1 MATPNNQQIQDPSTQ
16 GTGGLRGLKGV
27 NKQESPQEDIIPI
40 IQRLATDYRGTM
52 KQINATASPSE
63 NIGFVGINDSYWDR
77 DITSASQ
84 LDNLANT
91 RGELQPGVIQVLNG
105 LAKGAITAGTTF
117 LDGTLGLMYGA
128 GTAIAHSIDPDKKAD
143 WSDLWDNDFSRAM
156 KQITDLSEEYLP
168 NYYTDAEINDP
179 WYEHVFS
186 ANWIGDKFI
195 KNIGFT
201 IGAFYSGNVASVALN
216 ATKLPRLIG
225 VISHSLR
232 APRIVSSS
240 VGAALSALNEGR
252 IEALTNATQWADAE
266 NKAALAR
273 YKQRVAELEA
283 SDLNPDIKDA
293 LLKQVGE
300 DYNNALAK
308 IAEDRLKMGNVDLAL
323 NIPILTAG
331 NLAQFIKLYG
341 FGYGSAR
348 RTSHI
353 IGNLGELTTDRGKT
367 GALIRLAKNPLAEG
381 TEEISQ
387 RAASTISGLGYT
399 EDVNNFY
406 KSRMDPNAEKK
417 SIDWVKAAAQG
428 INQTVN
434 DASAWEE
441 FFIGALTGGM
451 GMPRFRSIRGKDG
464 RVQSPIVLEEGIYGG
479 IKDYVHERRR
489 EEDLA
494 NRLNQ
499 RVQSPEFVNYY
510 QGLIRH
516 NKYQN
521 DMDQAVE
528 NNDEFSFKNAE
539 HAQLLSDITMFDNAG
554 RLDDLKDL
562 VESAYDISD
571 ENLQA
576 IINNTTATTTDASG
590 KEVKIGPFVDKNGT
604 PMEKEEMIKK
614 LTKNKDEMLNA
625 IDNYQKI
632 REDLDIRTDQRLTDE
647 QLEELTWIKSQLNNW
662 KGRSDTMTSEV
673 STIFRDLSN
682 RFSQLS
688 AAFAGTAKDENAD
701 ASVRERSAKAAK
713 NYETA
718 YKTLDIFARFN
729 GDVLATSLAREDLNL
744 RDIFKEMTEDP
755 LSGMSADEASTFLK
769 KVDDITKITKA
780 RESFGTK
787 LKEYLENPGKIDE
800 AHETAREETARE
812 TTEKNNADFK
822 SKVTAAR
829 NFQEFRDIMQ
839 NESDSAVKAEVLAE
853 LTNEGNEFAKN
864 YTDTNNYDIAVQ
876 IAITNLRE
884 SPEATE
890 AARAL
895 FESQVANS
903 SNLEEIANPNSVFID
918 DAHSIYDDTLTPEEN
933 AKRFQE
939 AQYVLRKAMEQV
951 NNDNKFKDRFSEE
964 YKRPTTKGKPSSK
977 APKKAATGSEGTP
990 TTPPTSTGGTPTTRA
1005 ETPVGNVTPT
1015 QVSDENKGSSDRVE
1029 TPQSLEQGQKGTRT
1043 YYRPAIP
1050 ELHLQA
1056 SKEGDFRPFNVVAA
1070 EREKGANFD
1079 DIYNYLKDTGA
1090 FEYVNQGKL
1099 KPGAKIGFMIDP
1111 KFEERVKDKEW
1122 HKSPVIFMIDSS
1134 TGQVVGSL
1142 DSSQY
1147 SVDKFEGLSS
1157 LEERIIGEY
1166 HKRGTHPRLKPAKYD
1181 LYGYSREY
1189 LKKNDLTWESTI
1201 KNAAI
1206 RNKGGVDYIAGN
1218 FYLNARTGFQLAIE
1232 AGILSDSYSKDLG
1245 NMMTLNNFNKITGE
1259 LKSLGINSVADVVL
1273 YIDKNTEKF
1282 DIQHPTPIDNLHITV
1297 TNNGYQNI
1305 TPLPSERSW
1314 QYSTTD
1320 MRSSHSTA
1328 TGPVW
1333 GIYGGHHYYYIPSLG
1348 GRGGDNITYWFK
1360 NAPSDKL
1367 KESFATLAELFN
1379 GVYDYNQINEI
1390 LNQMIGAVNVDVNS
1404 KDSGDKK
1411 FISSETT
1418 NVSKIMTGKIP
1429 YSNQERSLDEIPN
1442 VSGEGKAP
1450 IFGIIKNGVLSTNGK
1465 IDDSLIVKPVDMA
1478 NKEGRMYLLIPNAAG
1493 KYSPAAVRVKH
1504 FNNEEFSLDNTV
1516 VANTP
1521 MGKDIAA
1528 AIMKLANATSQDDV
1542 SLAMRDLAQDLYMQ
1556 DIMITWFTSKAGD
1569 GIVISKKV
1577 RKPDG
1582 TYEKVT
1588 IDGKEQIRE
1597 DKYDVYFSTS
1607 KKSVEVGGVHWN
1619 DSALE
1624 QMGET
1629 SMLGVPKDPNDIYKE
1644 ILGHLTK
1651 FNLPLQVGAGK
1662 INQGAYNNR
1671 LISSDVL
1678 TSNISDARVVGSW
1691 FTTDYFDAEGNLHK
1705 AVNPASVTPKASE
1718 KAKTPVGGT
1727 EGATVG
1733 TSVSVGGTSY
1743 GVDLSTGA
1751 IYDSNNQRIYPENAQ
1766 LITDLAWADSNF
1778 GKATNGSL
1786 LWNNKVL
1793 LPSGKVLDRST
1804 QKYLEGKEAQEV
1816 KDKLAGRKKTS
1827 TNSKKVIAQISENQK
1842 RVDKDRTDGEH
1853 YYILEEDGQYH
1864 PYDRVHSRLG
1874 SNWVESKKQAD
1885 ALKDVQVKLSQQ
1897 ADNATQYNNYLN
1909 YLSNHWGVDLSAFSG
1924 KTDANSRNTIVSII
1938 RDKMSGTNSRRALDA
1953 GTAVDSVIRN
1963 FFTSNET
1970 PTRPSNMSEKAF
1982 TELINSLTEIR
1993 SNIEAR
1999 GERFLTNNI
2008 VLFQKYADGTRVA
2021 GEVDILS
2028 VDADGNFR
2036 IYDVKTSKYSFYDF
2050 TDKYGHKVNYFT
2062 NPSATQR
2069 MSTKDYYTLQLSAYK
2084 NLFES
2089 QYGTP
2094 VVSLGVLPFV
2104 LNYSG
2109 NQVDGVT
2116 REKGIRITHNPAV
2129 NVPLVGAVRADT
2141 SSTTNSATPIFNS
2154 ALEIQDPIND
2164 VLPEYS
2170 LEDGKV
2176 GYFVRDGK
2184 LHRGYLSPVGKVN
2197 GVDVYM
2203 TKIPNITKGLG
2214 RPGEAAH
2221 VASNSYMAVFPNG
2234 NSITLISN
2242 DPNTLTEQAAKDTIK
2257 KILSGN
2263 PQRVVNMAN
2272 EKTIMSEEA
2281 VTPKVETPK
2290 VETPSTVLSKPT
2302 ESGAAKL
2309 AQAEQAI
2316 DEHDDEFEDDV
2327 DLDRLRK
2334 ADDIEEGIW
2343 DREKEFAWLNKVLPQ
2358 LSEQNR
2364 VRVIKGLI
2372 KVANK
2377 GTLAWGR
2384 FNDGV
2389 ITLSDIAAPGTS
2401 YHEAFHV
2408 VFNLLLDINERA
2420 ALFKEAEKLY
2430 GEMDAL
2436 SLEEAMAEGFR
2447 EYVMNRQGSNLFGK
2461 IKNFFQDLWIKVTN
2475 WRRMQPHLNAYY
2487 QMINKGE
2494 YSNRELP
2501 IETSSQAKA
2510 RQVEYFKEMQD
2521 ILANAKRDS
2530 EGNLLAPNGKKS
2542 NLTERQ
2548 YAQVRTKAFK
2558 EWFGDWENNPSEA
2571 SKVVDKNGE
2580 PLVVYHGGPKG
2591 ITTFYNPNEIDKK
2604 YQGTHST
2611 VFNKKNRRGIYFINK
2626 KEVAKEYSDAYGRDG
2641 EVYEV
2646 FLNIRNPK
2654 SIKQVQ
2660 FYGLQFLKDIAKLWN
2675 KNFINYQNIRE
2686 EDVRKLDSEGIDA
2699 LYTGS
2704 WSHSTEYVVFNS
2716 NQIKSATENMGT
2728 FSTTNNDIRH
2738 REVNPKSEKE
2748 ISSIKSIENPY
2759 SADITL
2765 GKPEADFDSVDADG
2779 FGTLI
2784 PILYRNTE
2792 IGEIALNNTFKNSD
2806 FVISG
2811 DYISMPEVGNPVEI
2825 KEEYRNKGYGKAAYI
2840 ELAKLALARN
2850 KTLRSATDSARTP
2863 ASTRVWNSLVRDGYA
2878 RRNGDRYEIINSTL
2892 ATFNNNARYREITS
2906 ESKVV
2911 RLWHT
2916 SNELIRKF
2924 NKEMPE
2930 GYFAKH
2936 GGSPRAIFF
2945 ADRAPESQSFLSD
2958 RKYKSQYD
2966 VEIKN
2971 PYIVNKPTPGKYD
2984 QSAKHNTMAEAVQ
2997 YAVDNGYDSV
3007 IFKNIYDNMM
3017 YGDIYVVFDPEQIA
3031 YVEGQDNLG
3040 VDYGPNKLRDIP
3052 EDLRKPLVKRGW
3064 TEEQWNKI
3072 SQQEREQ
3079 ALRCIVL

>member
-1 MATPNNQQIQDPSTQ
+1 MATPNNQQIQDPSIQ
-16 GTGGLRGLKGV
+16 GTGGLKGLKGV
-27 NKQESPQEDIIPI
+27 NKQEPPQEDTIPI

-52 KQINATASPSE
+52 KQINAMASPSE

-84 LDNLANT
+84 LDDLANT
-91 RGELQPGVIQVLNG
+91 RGELQPGIVQVLNG

-117 LDGTLGLMYGA
+117 LDGTVGLMFGA
-128 GTAIAHSIDPDKKAD
+128 GTAIAHAIDPDKEAD

-168 NYYTDAEINDP
+168 NYYTNAEINDP
-179 WYEHVFS
+179 WYEHIFS

-201 IGAFYSGNVASVALN
+201 IGAFYSGNVASAALK

-225 VISHSLR
+225 KVAHSLR
-232 APRIVSSS
+232 APRVVSSL
-240 VGAALSALNEGR
+240 VGSSLSALNEGR
-252 IEALTNATQWADAE
+252 VEALNNATQWADAE
-266 NKAALAR
+266 NTAALAR
-273 YKQRVAELEA
+273 YKQRVADIEA
-283 SDLNPDIKDA
+283 QDLNPDIKDA
-293 LLKQVGE
+293 LLKQEEE
-300 DYNNALAK
+300 DYNDALAK
-308 IAEDRLKMGNVDLAL
+308 IAEDRLKMGNLDLAL
-323 NIPILTAG
+323 NMPILTAG
-331 NLAQFIKLYG
+331 YFTQFVKLYG

-353 IGNLGELTTDRGKT
+353 IGRMGELTTDRSKM
-367 GALIRLAKNPLAEG
+367 GALIKLAKNPLAEG

-387 RAASTISGLGYT
+387 KAASTISGLGYT
-399 EDVNNFY
+399 EDVSNFY
-406 KSRMDPNAEKK
+406 KAKMDPNAEKK
-417 SIDWVKAAAQG
+417 SVDWVKATAQG

-434 DASAWEE
+434 DASSWEE
-441 FFIGALTGGM
+441 FAIGALTGAM
-451 GMPRFRSIRGKDG
+451 GMPRFRSIIGKDG
-464 RVQSPIVLEEGIYGG
+464 RLQSPIVFEGGIYGEA
-479 IKDYVHERRR
+479 KDYFNEWRR

-499 RVQSPEFVNYY
+499 RVQSPEFLNYY
-510 QGLIRH
+510 RGLIRR
-516 NKYQN
+516 NKYQD
-521 DMDQAVE
+521 DMDKAAE

-562 VESAYDISD
+562 VQSAYDVSD

-576 IINNTTATTTDASG
+576 IIDNTTATTTDASG
-590 KEVKIGPFVDKNGT
+590 KEVKIGPFVDKNGN

-625 IDNYQKI
+625 INNYEKI
-632 REDLDIRTDQRLTDE
+632 REDLDIRTDGHLSDE
-647 QLEELTWIKSQLNNW
+647 QLEDLTWIKSQLGNW
-662 KGRSDTMTSEV
+662 KGRSDTMTKEV
-673 STIFRDLSN
+673 SPKFRELSN
-682 RFSQLS
+682 RFAQLS
-688 AAFAGTAKDENAD
+688 DGYLDNANDEKLSAGKRAFYTKLAEDYRIHSENLAKLAEFKGDLLGINLVHSESNIPEMLSKVMENP
-701 ASVRERSAKAAK
+701 
-713 NYETA
+713 
-718 YKTLDIFARFN
+718 F
-729 GDVLATSLAREDLNL
+729 
-744 RDIFKEMTEDP
+744 
-755 LSGMSADEASTFLK
+755 SGVSADEASVIQK
-769 KVDDITKITKA
+769 RVDDIVKITKA
-780 RESFGTK
+780 RESFDTK

-800 AHETAREETARE
+800 AHEEAREETAKE
-812 TTEKNNADFK
+812 TAEKNNADFK
-822 SKVTAAR
+822 SKATSAR

-839 NESDSAVKAEVLAE
+839 NATDTSVSHAVLQE
-853 LTNEGNEFAKN
+853 LIDEGNEFAKN
-864 YTDTNNYDIAVQ
+864 YTDTNNYDTAVQ

-895 FESQVANS
+895 FENQIANS

-964 YKRPTTKGKPSSK
+964 YKRPTTKGKPSPK
-977 APKKAATGSEGTP
+977 APKKDTTGSDGTP
-990 TTPPTSTGGTPTTRA
+990 TTPPTSTGSASTTRT

-1015 QVSDENKGSSDRVE
+1015 QVSDENKGSSDRAE
-1029 TPQSLEQGQKGTRT
+1029 TPQSLEKGQKGTRT

-1070 EREKGANFD
+1070 ERERGANFD
-1079 DIYNYLKDTGA
+1079 DIYNYLKDAGA

-1122 HKSPVIFMIDSS
+1122 HKSPVIFMIDLS

-1142 DSSQY
+1142 DGSQY

-1157 LEERIIGEY
+1157 LEERIIKEY
-1166 HKRGTHPRLKPAKYD
+1166 EHEHQDDGPKKPDVSPTEKSSLGAFWRYRVDKRGLLRMMNQYRKTH
-1181 LYGYSREY
+1181 RE
-1189 LKKNDLTWESTI
+1189 E
-1201 KNAAI
+1201 
-1206 RNKGGVDYIAGN
+1206 
-1218 FYLNARTGFQLAIE
+1218 
-1232 AGILSDSYSKDLG
+1232 
-1245 NMMTLNNFNKITGE
+1245 FNKI
-1259 LKSLGINSVADVVL
+1259 DVPVNEVL
-1273 YIDKNTEKF
+1273 F
-1282 DIQHPTPIDNLHITV
+1282 RLPIDDSRL
-1297 TNNGYQNI
+1297 
-1305 TPLPSERSW
+1305 SE
-1314 QYSTTD
+1314 
-1320 MRSSHSTA
+1320 SS
-1328 TGPVW
+1328 
-1333 GIYGGHHYYYIPSLG
+1333 Y
-1348 GRGGDNITYWFK
+1348 
-1360 NAPSDKL
+1360 
-1367 KESFATLAELFN
+1367 KE
-1379 GVYDYNQINEI
+1379 IK
-1390 LNQMIGAVNVDVNS
+1390 GAVKGTFAEGLLDQYITDTQKGTSEGVSVETKKSDA
-1404 KDSGDKK
+1404 K

-1418 NVSKIMTGKIP
+1418 NVSQIMTGKIP

-1450 IFGIIKNGVLSTNGK
+1450 VFGIIKNGVLSTNGK

-1504 FNNEEFSLDNTV
+1504 FNDEEFSLDNTV
-1516 VANTP
+1516 VASTP
-1521 MGKDIAA
+1521 IGKDIAA

-1556 DIMITWFTSKAGD
+1556 DVMITWFTSKAGD
-1569 GIVISKKV
+1569 GIVVSKKV

-1651 FNLPLQVGAGK
+1651 FNLPLQVSVGK

-1671 LISSDVL
+1671 LIGSDVL

-1705 AVNPASVTPKASE
+1705 AVNPASVAPKASE
-1718 KAKTPVGGT
+1718 KTKSPVGGT

-1733 TSVSVGGTSY
+1733 TSVSVGGSSY

-1751 IYDSNNQRIYPENAQ
+1751 IYDSNNQRVYPENAQ
-1766 LITDLAWADSNF
+1766 LITDLAWAEANF
-1778 GKATNGSL
+1778 GRATNGSL
-1786 LWNNKVL
+1786 LWNNKIL
-1793 LPSGKVLDRST
+1793 LPSGKVLDRGT
-1804 QKYLEGKEAQEV
+1804 QKYLEGKEAQDV

-1842 RVDKDRTDGEH
+1842 RVDKERTDGEH

-1897 ADNATQYNNYLN
+1897 ADNAAQYNSYLN
-1909 YLSNHWGVDLSAFSG
+1909 YLSKHWGVDLSAFSG

-1938 RDKMSGTNSRRALDA
+1938 RDKMSSTNSRRALDA
-1953 GTAVDSVIRN
+1953 GTAVDSVIRS
-1963 FFTSNET
+1963 FFTSNDT
-1970 PTRPSNMSEKAF
+1970 PVRPSNMSEKAF
-1982 TELINSLTEIR
+1982 TELINTLTEIR

-2008 VLFQKYADGTRVA
+2008 VLFQKYADGTRIA

-2094 VVSLGVLPFV
+2094 IVSLGVLPFV

-2109 NQVDGVT
+2109 SQVDGIT

-2129 NVPLVGAVRADT
+2129 NVPLAGAVRAT
-2141 SSTTNSATPIFNS
+2141 TPSTTNSATPIFNS

-2197 GVDVYM
+2197 GVDIFM
-2203 TKIPNITKGLG
+2203 TKIPNITRGMG

-2221 VASNSYMAVFPNG
+2221 AASNSYMAVFPNG

-2263 PQRVVNMAN
+2263 PQRVVDMAN

-2281 VTPKVETPK
+2281 TAPKVETPK

-2316 DEHDDEFEDDV
+2316 DEHDDEFEDDI

-2334 ADDIEEGIW
+2334 TDDTEEGIW
-2343 DREKEFAWLNKVLPQ
+2343 DKEKELAWLNKVLPQ
-2358 LSEQNR
+2358 LSEENR

-2384 FNDGV
+2384 FNKG
-2389 ITLSDIAAPGTS
+2389 ILTLSDIAAIGTT

-2420 ALFKEAEKLY
+2420 ALYEEAAKLY

-2447 EYVMNRQGSNLFGK
+2447 EYVMNRQNANLFGK

-2475 WRRMQPHLNAYY
+2475 WRRVQPHLTAYY
-2487 QMINKGE
+2487 QRINSGKYAGE
-2494 YSNRELP
+2494 
-2501 IETSSQAKA
+2501 
-2510 RQVEYFKEMQD
+2510 
-2521 ILANAKRDS
+2521 
-2530 EGNLLAPNGKKS
+2530 
-2542 NLTERQ
+2542 
-2548 YAQVRTKAFK
+2548 
-2558 EWFGDWENNPSEA
+2558 
-2571 SKVVDKNGE
+2571 
-2580 PLVVYHGGPKG
+2580 
-2591 ITTFYNPNEIDKK
+2591 
-2604 YQGTHST
+2604 
-2611 VFNKKNRRGIYFINK
+2611 
-2626 KEVAKEYSDAYGRDG
+2626 
-2641 EVYEV
+2641 
-2646 FLNIRNPK
+2646 NI
-2654 SIKQVQ
+2654 S
-2660 FYGLQFLKDIAKLWN
+2660 
-2675 KNFINYQNIRE
+2675 
-2686 EDVRKLDSEGIDA
+2686 
-2699 LYTGS
+2699 YT
-2704 WSHSTEYVVFNS
+2704 
-2716 NQIKSATENMGT
+2716 
-2728 FSTTNNDIRH
+2728 
-2738 REVNPKSEKE
+2738 
-2748 ISSIKSIENPY
+2748 KSIENPY
-2759 SADITL
+2759 SEDITL
-2765 GKPEADFDSVDADG
+2765 GRPETDFDSVDMDG

-2806 FVISG
+2806 FIVPG

-2825 KEEYRNKGYGKAAYI
+2825 REEYRNKGYGKAAYI
-2840 ELAKLALARN
+2840 ELAKLAQSRG

-2878 RRNGDRYEIINSTL
+2878 KRSGNRYEIINSSI
-2892 ATFNNNARYREITS
+2892 APFNSDTKYREANPEAVENILDKEYRDAVSIVSQLNKRTYYSINDAKAAFDRSGINPKLFYRITRFGANNAEGHKIQLLTKSEFNEYKKSIIDEVIT
-2906 ESKVV
+2906 
-2911 RLWHT
+2911 R
-2916 SNELIRKF
+2916 NE
-2924 NKEMPE
+2924 
-2930 GYFAKH
+2930 Y
-2936 GGSPRAIFF
+2936 
-2945 ADRAPESQSFLSD
+2945 ESQ
-2958 RKYKSQYD
+2958 Q
-2966 VEIKN
+2966 
-2971 PYIVNKPTPGKYD
+2971 
-2984 QSAKHNTMAEAVQ
+2984 AEE
-2997 YAVDNGYDSV
+2997 NRFFDSL
-3007 IFKNIYDNMM
+3007 
-3017 YGDIYVVFDPEQIA
+3017 DPEQQME
-3031 YVEGQDNLG
+3031 VLNG
-3040 VDYGPNKLRDIP
+3040 
-3052 EDLRKPLVKRGW
+3052 GW
-3064 TEEQWNKI
+3064 TKEHFDRI

-3079 ALRCIVL
+3079 ALRCIVLQS

>member
-1 MATPNNQQIQDPSTQ
+1 MATPNNQQIQDPSIQ

-27 NKQESPQEDIIPI
+27 DKQEPPQEDTIPL

-52 KQINATASPSE
+52 KQINALASPSE

-84 LDNLANT
+84 LDDLANT
-91 RGELQPGVIQVLNG
+91 RGELQPGIVQVLNG

-117 LDGTLGLMYGA
+117 LDGTVGLLYGA
-128 GTAIAHSIDPDKKAD
+128 GTAIAHGIDPDKKAD

-156 KQITDLSEEYLP
+156 QQITDLSEEYLP
-168 NYYTDAEINDP
+168 NYYTNAEINDP
-179 WYEHVFS
+179 WYEHIFS

-232 APRIVSSS
+232 APRIVSSGVGS
-240 VGAALSALNEGR
+240 VLSALNEGR
-252 IEALTNATQWADAE
+252 VEALNNATQWADAE
-266 NKAALAR
+266 NAAALAR
-273 YKQRVAELEA
+273 YKQRVAALEA

-293 LLKQVGE
+293 LLKQEEE
-300 DYNNALAK
+300 DYNDTLAK

-323 NIPILTAG
+323 NMPILTAG
-331 NLAQFIKLYG
+331 YFTQFVKLYG

-353 IGNLGELTTDRGKT
+353 IGKVEELTTNRSKT

-387 RAASTISGLGYT
+387 KAASTISGLGYT
-399 EDVNNFY
+399 EDVSNFY
-406 KSRMDPNAEKK
+406 RAKMDPNAEKK
-417 SIDWVKAAAQG
+417 SIDWIKATAQG

-434 DASAWEE
+434 DASSWEE
-441 FFIGALTGGM
+441 FTIGALTGAM
-451 GMPRFRSIRGKDG
+451 GMPKFRGVRSKEG
-464 RVQSPIVLEEGIYGG
+464 RIQSPITLEEGVYGG
-479 IKDYVHERRR
+479 IKDYVHEWRR

-528 NNDEFSFKNAE
+528 NNDEFFFKNAE

-562 VESAYDISD
+562 VQSAYDVSD

-576 IINNTTATTTDASG
+576 IIDNTTATTTDASG
-590 KEVKIGPFVDKNGT
+590 KEVKIGPFVDKNGN

-614 LTKNKDEMLNA
+614 LTENKDEMLSA
-625 IDNYQKI
+625 IDNYEKI
-632 REDLDIRTDQRLTDE
+632 RRDLDIGTDEHLTDE

-662 KGRSDTMTSEV
+662 KGRSDVMTGEV

-688 AAFAGTAKDENAD
+688 AAFADTAKDEGAD
-701 ASVRERSAKAAK
+701 ASVRERSAKAAE

-718 YKTLDIFARFN
+718 YKTLDIFSRFN
-729 GDVLATSLAREDLNL
+729 GDVLATGLAREDLNL
-744 RDIFKEMTEDP
+744 RDTFKEMTEDP

-769 KVDDITKITKA
+769 KIDDIIKITKA
-780 RESFGTK
+780 RESFDTK

-800 AHETAREETARE
+800 AHEEAREETAKE
-812 TTEKNNADFK
+812 TAEKNNADFK
-822 SKVTAAR
+822 SSVTAAKT
-829 NFQEFRDIMQ
+829 FQEFRDIVE
-839 NESDSAVKAEVLAE
+839 NATDTSVSHAVLQE
-853 LTNEGNEFAKN
+853 LRDEGNEFAKN
-864 YTDTNNYDIAVQ
+864 YTDTNNYNIAVQ
-876 IAITNLRE
+876 IAITNLGE
-884 SPEATE
+884 SLEATE

-895 FESQVANS
+895 FETQAANS

-964 YKRPTTKGKPSSK
+964 YKRPTTKGKPSPK
-977 APKKAATGSEGTP
+977 APKKDTTGSDGTP
-990 TTPPTSTGGTPTTRA
+990 ATPPTGTGGTSTTRT

-1015 QVSDENKGSSDRVE
+1015 QVSDENKGSSDRAE

-1079 DIYNYLKDTGA
+1079 NIYNYLKDAGA

-1122 HKSPVIFMIDSS
+1122 HKSPVIFMIDLS

-1147 SVDKFEGLSS
+1147 SIDKFEGLSS
-1157 LEERIIGEY
+1157 LEERIIKEY
-1166 HKRGTHPRLKPAKYD
+1166 EHEHQDDGPKKPDVSPTEKSSWADAYYRYRVDKRGLQKRINQLRKAN
-1181 LYGYSREY
+1181 REEY
-1189 LKKNDLTWESTI
+1189 
-1201 KNAAI
+1201 
-1206 RNKGGVDYIAGN
+1206 
-1218 FYLNARTGFQLAIE
+1218 
-1232 AGILSDSYSKDLG
+1232 
-1245 NMMTLNNFNKITGE
+1245 NKINVPLFDT
-1259 LKSLGINSVADVVL
+1259 L
-1273 YIDKNTEKF
+1273 YK
-1282 DIQHPTPIDNLHITV
+1282 TPIDDNLLSAPKYEEIKGIVKGTFVEGFLDQYITD
-1297 TNNGYQNI
+1297 TQKG
-1305 TPLPSERSW
+1305 TSEGVSVE
-1314 QYSTTD
+1314 T
-1320 MRSSHSTA
+1320 
-1328 TGPVW
+1328 
-1333 GIYGGHHYYYIPSLG
+1333 
-1348 GRGGDNITYWFK
+1348 K
-1360 NAPSDKL
+1360 KSD
-1367 KESFATLAELFN
+1367 A
-1379 GVYDYNQINEI
+1379 
-1390 LNQMIGAVNVDVNS
+1390 
-1404 KDSGDKK
+1404 K
-1411 FISSETT
+1411 FISSEST
-1418 NVSKIMTGKIP
+1418 NVSQIMIGKIP

-1450 IFGIIKNGVLSTNGK
+1450 VFGIIKNGVLSTNGK

-1504 FNNEEFSLDNTV
+1504 FNDEEFSLSNTV
-1516 VANTP
+1516 VASTP
-1521 MGKDIAA
+1521 IGKDIAA
-1528 AIMKLANATSQDDV
+1528 AITKLSNAASQDDV

-1556 DIMITWFTSKAGD
+1556 DVMITWFTSKAGD

-1662 INQGAYNNR
+1662 INQGTYNNR
-1671 LISSDVL
+1671 LIGSDVL

-1718 KAKTPVGGT
+1718 KAKSPVGGT

-1733 TSVSVGGTSY
+1733 TSVSVGSTSY

-1766 LITDLAWADSNF
+1766 LITDLAWAESNF

-1793 LPSGKVLDRST
+1793 LPSGKVLDRGT
-1804 QKYLEGKEAQEV
+1804 QKYLEGKEAQDV

-1897 ADNATQYNNYLN
+1897 ADNAAQYNSYLN
-1909 YLSNHWGVDLSAFSG
+1909 YLSKHWGIDLSAFSG

-1953 GTAVDSVIRN
+1953 GTAVDSVIRS
-1963 FFTSNET
+1963 FFTSNDT
-1970 PTRPSNMSEKAF
+1970 PVRPSNMSEKAF
-1982 TELINSLTEIR
+1982 TELINTLTEIR

-2008 VLFQKYADGTRVA
+2008 VLFQKYADGTRIA

-2094 VVSLGVLPFV
+2094 VVSLGILPFV

-2109 NQVDGVT
+2109 DQVDGIT
-2116 REKGIRITHNPAV
+2116 REKGIKITHNPAV
-2129 NVPLVGAVRADT
+2129 NVPLVGAVRAGT
-2141 SSTTNSATPIFNS
+2141 PSTTNSATPIFNS

-2170 LEDGKV
+2170 LENGKV

-2197 GVDVYM
+2197 GVDIFM
-2203 TKIPNITKGLG
+2203 TKIPNMTKGLG

-2257 KILSGN
+2257 KILNGN
-2263 PQRVVNMAN
+2263 PQRVVDMAN

-2281 VTPKVETPK
+2281 AAPKVETPK

-2316 DEHDDEFEDDV
+2316 DEHDDEFEDDI

-2334 ADDIEEGIW
+2334 AEDTEEGIW
-2343 DREKEFAWLNKVLPQ
+2343 DKEKELAWLNKVLPQ
-2358 LSEQNR
+2358 LSKENR
-2364 VRVIKGLI
+2364 IKVIKGLI
-2372 KVANK
+2372 KVADK

-2384 FNDGV
+2384 FNEGV
-2389 ITLSDIAAPGTS
+2389 ITLSDIAASGTT

-2408 VFNLLLDINERA
+2408 VFNLLLDVNERA
-2420 ALFKEAEKLY
+2420 ALLKEAETLY
-2430 GEMDAL
+2430 GKKDKE

-2447 EYVMNRQGSNLFGK
+2447 EYVMNRQNANLFGK

-2475 WRRMQPHLNAYY
+2475 WKRMQPHLTAYY
-2487 QMINKGE
+2487 QRINSGKYAGE
-2494 YSNRELP
+2494 SINTLP
-2501 IETSSQAKA
+2501 ET
-2510 RQVEYFKEMQD
+2510 D
-2521 ILANAKRDS
+2521 
-2530 EGNLLAPNGKKS
+2530 
-2542 NLTERQ
+2542 
-2548 YAQVRTKAFK
+2548 
-2558 EWFGDWENNPSEA
+2558 NNTR
-2571 SKVVDKNGE
+2571 
-2580 PLVVYHGGPKG
+2580 Y
-2591 ITTFYNPNEIDKK
+2591 
-2604 YQGTHST
+2604 
-2611 VFNKKNRRGIYFINK
+2611 
-2626 KEVAKEYSDAYGRDG
+2626 
-2641 EVYEV
+2641 
-2646 FLNIRNPK
+2646 
-2654 SIKQVQ
+2654 
-2660 FYGLQFLKDIAKLWN
+2660 
-2675 KNFINYQNIRE
+2675 
-2686 EDVRKLDSEGIDA
+2686 
-2699 LYTGS
+2699 
-2704 WSHSTEYVVFNS
+2704 
-2716 NQIKSATENMGT
+2716 
-2728 FSTTNNDIRH
+2728 
-2738 REVNPKSEKE
+2738 REVNPKIVEDILDKEYRDAVSTISQLNKRTYYSINDAKAAFDRSGINPKLFYRITRFGANNAEGHKIQLLTKSEFNKYKE
-2748 ISSIKSIENPY
+2748 SIIDEVIARNEYESQQAEENRF
-2759 SADITL
+2759 
-2765 GKPEADFDSVDADG
+2765 FDS
-2779 FGTLI
+2779 L
-2784 PILYRNTE
+2784 
-2792 IGEIALNNTFKNSD
+2792 
-2806 FVISG
+2806 
-2811 DYISMPEVGNPVEI
+2811 
-2825 KEEYRNKGYGKAAYI
+2825 
-2840 ELAKLALARN
+2840 
-2850 KTLRSATDSARTP
+2850 
-2863 ASTRVWNSLVRDGYA
+2863 
-2878 RRNGDRYEIINSTL
+2878 
-2892 ATFNNNARYREITS
+2892 
-2906 ESKVV
+2906 
-2911 RLWHT
+2911 
-2916 SNELIRKF
+2916 
-2924 NKEMPE
+2924 
-2930 GYFAKH
+2930 
-2936 GGSPRAIFF
+2936 
-2945 ADRAPESQSFLSD
+2945 
-2958 RKYKSQYD
+2958 
-2966 VEIKN
+2966 
-2971 PYIVNKPTPGKYD
+2971 
-2984 QSAKHNTMAEAVQ
+2984 
-2997 YAVDNGYDSV
+2997 
-3007 IFKNIYDNMM
+3007 
-3017 YGDIYVVFDPEQIA
+3017 DPEQQME
-3031 YVEGQDNLG
+3031 VLNG
-3040 VDYGPNKLRDIP
+3040 
-3052 EDLRKPLVKRGW
+3052 GW
-3064 TEEQWNKI
+3064 TKEHFDRI
-3072 SQQEREQ
+3072 SQREREQ